1 MNQEPG
7 NTIGNLDVI
16 LIHRHTHSLNVLLS
30 FIVPF
35 TSFFFTVSISPYK
48 CTFSSLLYISL
59 LPPLHFTLKCIPINH
74 VSRLLLCFFSILSPV
89 SPARLVTACESGCED
104 ALWQG
109 KPSFPLLS
117 QLTVQDFSSG
127 QEREEEEIQGL
138 LLIEITQGFLEAWA
152 WGPPSFIQGLKGLI
166 FFSQSQKGLGP
177 WLMLQL
183 GVS

>member
-1 MNQEPG
+1 MFFF
-7 NTIGNLDVI
+7 L
-16 LIHRHTHSLNVLLS
+16 SLFLSLPSFLLS
-30 FIVPF
+30 QYHPTSAPF
-35 TSFFFTVSISPYK
+35 LVCCASP
-48 CTFSSLLYISL
+48 SS
-59 LPPLHFTLKCIPINH
+59 PLRFTLKCIPINH
-74 VSRLLLCFFSILSPV
+74 VSPLLLCFFSILSSV

-138 LLIEITQGFLEAWA
+138 LLIEITQGFLEAWT

-166 FFSQSQKGLGP
+166 FFQAESEGAGSLVDAATRCVPKLKPPYLIGTFRLSND
-177 WLMLQL
+177 LL
-183 GVS
+183 

>member
-16 LIHRHTHSLNVLLS
+16 LIHIHTPLMFFFLSLFLSLPSFLLS
-30 FIVPF
+30 QYHTISAPF
-35 TSFFFTVSISPYK
+35 LVCCISP
-48 CTFSSLLYISL
+48 S
-59 LPPLHFTLKCIPINH
+59 PPHFTLKCIPINH
-74 VSRLLLCFFSILSPV
+74 VSLLLLCFFSILSPV

-127 QEREEEEIQGL
+127 QEREEEEIQGCC
-138 LLIEITQGFLEAWA
+138 
-152 WGPPSFIQGLKGLI
+152 
-166 FFSQSQKGLGP
+166 
-177 WLMLQL
+177 
-183 GVS
+183 

>member
-1 MNQEPG
+1 M
-7 NTIGNLDVI
+7 
-16 LIHRHTHSLNVLLS
+16 
-30 FIVPF
+30 
-35 TSFFFTVSISPYK
+35 
-48 CTFSSLLYISL
+48 
-59 LPPLHFTLKCIPINH
+59 
-74 VSRLLLCFFSILSPV
+74 
-89 SPARLVTACESGCED
+89 TACESGCED

-127 QEREEEEIQGL
+127 QEREEEETQGL
-138 LLIEITQGFLEAWA
+138 LLIEITQGFLEACA

-177 WLMLQL
+177 RLMLQL